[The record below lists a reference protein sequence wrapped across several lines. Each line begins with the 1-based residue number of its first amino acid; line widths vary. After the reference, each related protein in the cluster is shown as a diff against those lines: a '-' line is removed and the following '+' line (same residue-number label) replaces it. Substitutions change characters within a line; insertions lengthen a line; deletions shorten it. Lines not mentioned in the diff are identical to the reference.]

1 MNREDFFVTPALAE
15 FTSPD
20 TLVSEK
26 APWRLLRSVAVSGLS
41 EQLLM
46 VYTLILRVAE
56 NLNGIPKAADNQLG
70 IVNRC

>member
-15 FTSPD
+15 ITSPD

-46 VYTLILRVAE
+46 LYILNSRWQKISWDSQ
-56 NLNGIPKAADNQLG
+56 GG
-70 IVNRC
+70 